1 MRKNSTSSDESLNDF
16 ASRNDGKTWQ
26 TVLDQLTN
34 KAIKDGFI
42 NEIKKEPGLE
52 RKMKR
57 IMESAS
63 LRYDLKII
71 LQAFPQHKFFVS
83 PLFKEYRL
91 SFIIILLTGFNRKK
105 LSYWI
110 SQCSESQYGKS
121 GPKATKLRDEG
132 NHKFR
137 AHDNDAS
144 LRLYTEVKCTE
155 FSR

>member
-57 IMESAS
+57 IMESPS

-71 LQAFPQHKFFVS
+71 YDL
-83 PLFKEYRL
+83 RTI
-91 SFIIILLTGFNRKK
+91 FIFLCPHFLRSTG
-105 LSYWI
+105 
-110 SQCSESQYGKS
+110 
-121 GPKATKLRDEG
+121 
-132 NHKFR
+132 
-137 AHDNDAS
+137 
-144 LRLYTEVKCTE
+144 
-155 FSR
+155 

>member
-1 MRKNSTSSDESLNDF
+1 MTLKSYCRLSRSIKSLYWI
-16 ASRNDGKTWQ
+16 G
-26 TVLDQLTN
+26 
-34 KAIKDGFI
+34 
-42 NEIKKEPGLE
+42 
-52 RKMKR
+52 
-57 IMESAS
+57 
-63 LRYDLKII
+63 
-71 LQAFPQHKFFVS
+71 
-83 PLFKEYRL
+83 L
-91 SFIIILLTGFNRKK
+91 SFIIILFTGFNRKK

>member
-1 MRKNSTSSDESLNDF
+1 MLKNSTSSDESLNDF
-16 ASRNDGKTWQ
+16 ASRNEKTWQ

-42 NEIKKEPGLE
+42 NEIKKEPCLE
-52 RKMKR
+52 RKMKI

-71 LQAFPQHKFFVS
+71 LQAFPQQNIKSLHWIG
-83 PLFKEYRL
+83 L
-91 SFIIILLTGFNRKK
+91 SFIIILFTGFNRKK